1 MGNDQSN
8 DSKKAPSADRSGA
21 GDFPNGTRRPGD
33 MDRQGGNVPP
43 NVQDPK
49 GGSQRGRPDVT
60 PANPQA
66 GESGRTGGDR
76 SREGS
81 SR

>member
-1 MGNDQSN
+1 MSNDQSK
-8 DSKKAPSADRSGA
+8 DSKQAPGADRSGS

-33 MDRQGGNVPP
+33 MDRQGGNAQP

-49 GGSQRGRPDVT
+49 GGSQRGRPDVL
-60 PANPQA
+60 PADPHSS
-66 GESGRTGGDR
+66 ESGRMGGDR